1 MKKVRNKWQIKNTIH
16 YLIKWA
22 DWSSEYNSYEFIS
35 HLAGALKAVSSY
47 ECKLK
52 WKHKK
57 VQASNMN
64 EDLKSEAALCK
75 WWK

>member
-1 MKKVRNKWQIKNTIH
+1 VKKVRDKWQIKNTIH

-22 DWSSEYNSYEFIS
+22 DWSSEYNSYKSVS
-35 HLAGALKAVSSY
+35 HLAGTSKAVSSY

-64 EDLKSEAALCK
+64 EDSELKAASHK
-75 WWK
+75 WQK